1 MISIKLQTNV
11 ATFNE
16 KGIVSK
22 KQKENVND
30 IEINKWKNECND
42 FSKQWWLAIN
52 HTVNLKH
59 RCSVSLIPFDDNHGN
74 NDSTNQNNKD
84 NKNKH

>member
-42 FSKQWWLAIN
+42 FSKQ
-52 HTVNLKH
+52 
-59 RCSVSLIPFDDNHGN
+59 
-74 NDSTNQNNKD
+74 
-84 NKNKH
+84 